1 MVEKHKPITSG
12 STLFP
17 ENNERIT
24 NKNISDSLEQ
34 EKLNQQVQLR
44 ELKGKYAGQTF
55 WFIYIWSGFV
65 AGLLLLNGFRLVQI
79 SDSVIIT
86 LLSTTFIEI
95 LGLAIIVMRHL
106 FPTSKEAS

>member
-1 MVEKHKPITSG
+1 MVEKYKPITSE
-12 STLFP
+12 STLLP

-24 NKNISDSLEQ
+24 NKNVSDSLEQ

-44 ELKGKYAGQTF
+44 ELKGKYARQTF

-65 AGLLLLNGFRLVQI
+65 ALLLGVNGLAMGQI
-79 SDSVIIT
+79 SDGVMIT

-106 FPTSKEAS
+106 FPTNSSE